1 MMRALLL
8 ALAFTFALAAPA
20 AAADEVKVRIGA
32 DGKRTYVVPTMIVHG
47 KPHRPEA
54 VFFTPRAKV
63 SYEWPELR
71 REPSPAAVDPDA
83 AR

>member
-1 MMRALLL
+1 MRARFL
-8 ALAFTFALAAPA
+8 ALGLSFVLAAPA
-20 AAADEVKVRIGA
+20 LAADEVKVRIGA
-32 DGKRTYVVPTMIVHG
+32 DGKKTYVVPTMIVRG

-71 REPSPAAVDPDA
+71 RESPAPVDPDA